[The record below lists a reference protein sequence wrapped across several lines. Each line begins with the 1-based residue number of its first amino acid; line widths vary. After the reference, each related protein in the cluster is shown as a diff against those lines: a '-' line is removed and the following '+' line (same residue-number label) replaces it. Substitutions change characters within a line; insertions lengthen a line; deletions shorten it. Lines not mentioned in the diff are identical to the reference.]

1 MVIFIR
7 DQLNRKELSMKIC
20 GRGIFQNEGT
30 AGTKKPTADFNLTF
44 PTRERGMR
52 EYIRKWEERE

>member
-52 EYIRKWEERE
+52 EYIRK